1 MSVHNA
7 EKTLDGTLQ
16 SISRQSFQAFS
27 IVVVDDASTD
37 RTAAVLKRWSTF
49 FGRRLRVL
57 QHSSNLGLTKSL
69 NKGLHV
75 ITTPYTARIDADD
88 WWHKEKLE
96 KQIAFLESHS
106 DHGIVGCNYVN
117 KSTAGEK
124 QIVVPETDQGIRQS
138 MIRQNPFAHSCV
150 VFRTDLVKKLGG
162 YDETVRY
169 GQDYELWFRCL
180 PRTKFHNLQEFLCYR
195 TTGSGISVDKQRQQM
210 MQVVKTRLKYIRQY
224 HLPLINY
231 FYLLE
236 PMSIIL
242 IPNFIKQFKRK
253 VAG

>member
-1 MSVHNA
+1 MPDTLVTVLMSVHNA

-106 DHGIVGCNYVN
+106 DH
-117 KSTAGEK
+117 
-124 QIVVPETDQGIRQS
+124 
-138 MIRQNPFAHSCV
+138 
-150 VFRTDLVKKLGG
+150 
-162 YDETVRY
+162 
-169 GQDYELWFRCL
+169 
-180 PRTKFHNLQEFLCYR
+180 
-195 TTGSGISVDKQRQQM
+195 
-210 MQVVKTRLKYIRQY
+210 
-224 HLPLINY
+224 
-231 FYLLE
+231 
-236 PMSIIL
+236 
-242 IPNFIKQFKRK
+242 
-253 VAG
+253 